1 MMAEERKK
9 IAKKTWREKRWYE
22 VVAPPIFAGRVIGE
36 TPALEPSQLV
46 GRVFETTLGDLIDD
60 FSKSHIKLYF
70 QIKETD
76 GNRAITAFSG
86 HEMVRDYVRS
96 LVRRRS
102 SKVEDITRVRTK
114 DGYLVKLCAMATTL
128 RSIQSTKLTMLRMDM
143 REVMRSKAAEKKL
156 DEFVLEMVLG
166 KLSADIYKRCKK
178 YCPIHKVEVYKSE
191 VLSGPSPEVS
201 KSDVAA

>member
-1 MMAEERKK
+1 MAEERKK
-9 IAKKTWREKRWYE
+9 AARKTWREKKWYE

-36 TPALEPSQLV
+36 TPAIEPEQIV

-70 QIKETD
+70 QIKEVD
-76 GNRAITAFSG
+76 GTRGLTVFSG
-86 HEMVRDYVRS
+86 HEMVKDYVRS

-102 SKVEDITRVRTK
+102 SKVEDVVRARTK
-114 DGYLVKLCAMATTL
+114 DGYLIKMCAMATTL
-128 RSIQSTKLTMLRMDM
+128 RSIQSTKLTMFRKEM
-143 REVMRSKAAEKKL
+143 REVMISKAAERNF

-166 KLSADIYKRCKK
+166 KLSADIYKRCKR

-191 VLSGPSPEVS
+191 VLAGPETKPQGAEAS
-201 KSDVAA
+201 